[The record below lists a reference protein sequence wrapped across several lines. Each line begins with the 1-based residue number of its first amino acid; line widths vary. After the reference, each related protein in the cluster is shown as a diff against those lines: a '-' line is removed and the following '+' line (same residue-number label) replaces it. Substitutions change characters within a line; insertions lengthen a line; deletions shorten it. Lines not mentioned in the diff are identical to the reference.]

1 MNPGKRLARARK
13 LNGFNKRKQLCDHLA
28 NKNIKIPYAR
38 LGALE
43 RNETEPTI
51 TETNILCDE
60 LRMSADW
67 YLRENSYSEG
77 TLMRLVGELTPKDRK
92 LAFMYLDCLKNK

>member
-1 MNPGKRLARARK
+1 MNPGKRLTKARK
-13 LNGFNKRKQLCDHLA
+13 LNGFNKRKQLCEYLA
-28 NKNIKIPYAR
+28 KKDKKIPYAR
-38 LGALE
+38 LGSLE

-60 LRMSADW
+60 LRISADW
-67 YLRENSYSEG
+67 YLRENSYSERA
-77 TLMRLVGELTPKDRK
+77 LIRLVGELTPEDRK

>member
-1 MNPGKRLARARK
+1 MTQV
-13 LNGFNKRKQLCDHLA
+13 KQLCDYLA
-28 NKNIKIPYAR
+28 DKNKEIPYAR

-43 RNETEPTI
+43 RNETEPDI
-51 TETNILCDE
+51 NEVNILCDE

-67 YLRENSYSEG
+67 YLRENIYSEG
-77 TLMRLVGELTPKDRK
+77 TLIRLIGELKSKDRK

>member
-13 LNGFNKRKQLCDHLA
+13 LNGFNKRKQLCEHLVEQ
-28 NKNIKIPYAR
+28 NKEIPYAR
-38 LGALE
+38 LGSLE

-67 YLRENSYSEG
+67 YLRENSFSEG
-77 TLMRLVGELTPKDRK
+77 TLIRIVGELSPDDRK

>member
-13 LNGFNKRKQLCDHLA
+13 LNGFKKRKQLCLHLA
-28 NKNIKIPYAR
+28 DKDKQISYAR
-38 LGALE
+38 LGSLE

-67 YLRENSYSEG
+67 YLRDNNYTTG
-77 TLMRLVGELTPKDRK
+77 TIIRLVEGLPRSERK
-92 LAFMYLDCLKNK
+92 LVFMFIDALINR

>member
-13 LNGFNKRKQLCDHLA
+13 LNGFKKRKQLCSHLEEIE
-28 NKNIKIPYAR
+28 KKIPYPR

-51 TETNILCDE
+51 TETNILCDA

-77 TLMRLVGELTPKDRK
+77 TLIRLVGELSPGDRK
-92 LAFMYLDCLKNK
+92 LAFMFLDALRNR